1 MSSVNKVILIGNLGA
16 DPEARAMQN
25 GSVANMRIATTEVYK
40 DRDGNRKEATEWHNV
55 VIFNE
60 RLVDFAEKY
69 LRKGSQVYIEGK
81 LRTRKWQDRDGNDKF
96 TTEVVID
103 RFSGELKVLGSRNDN
118 GDNRGSDR
126 NEGRDGYRSDAR
138 RDDRGGGNRGNS
150 DLDDDVPF

>member
-1 MSSVNKVILIGNLGA
+1 MSSVNKVILVGNLGA
-16 DPEARAMQN
+16 DPESRAMQN
-25 GSVANMRIATTEVYK
+25 GSVANMRVATTEVYK

-96 TTEVVID
+96 TTEVVIE
-103 RFSGELKVLGSRNDN
+103 RFSGELKVLGSRSDS
-118 GDNRGSDR
+118 GENRGGDR
-126 NEGRDGYRSDAR
+126 TDDQRSDSR
-138 RDDRGGGNRGNS
+138 QSDRGGSQGGGT

>member
-1 MSSVNKVILIGNLGA
+1 MSSVNKVILVGNLGA

-69 LRKGSQVYIEGK
+69 LRKGSQVYLEGK
-81 LRTRKWQDRDGNDKF
+81 LRTRKWQDRDGNDKL

-103 RFSGELKVLGSRNDN
+103 RFSGELKILGSRSDSA
-118 GDNRGSDR
+118 DNRGGDR
-126 NEGRDGYRSDAR
+126 NDAPTGDRSDAR
-138 RDDRGGGNRGNS
+138 RDDRGGATGGNA

>member
-1 MSSVNKVILIGNLGA
+1 MSSVNKVILVGNLGA
-16 DPEARAMQN
+16 DPESRAMQN
-25 GSVANMRIATTEVYK
+25 GSVANMRVATTEVYK

-55 VIFNE
+55 AIFNE

-96 TTEVVID
+96 TTEVVIE
-103 RFSGELKVLGSRNDN
+103 RFSGELKVLGSRSDN
-118 GDNRGSDR
+118 GESRGGDR
-126 NEGRDGYRSDAR
+126 TDDQRSDSR
-138 RDDRGGGNRGNS
+138 QSDRGGDQGGRN

>member
-1 MSSVNKVILIGNLGA
+1 MSSVNKVILVGNLGA
-16 DPEARAMQN
+16 DPESRAMQN
-25 GSVANMRIATTEVYK
+25 GSVANMRVATTEVYK

-96 TTEVVID
+96 TTEVVIE
-103 RFSGELKVLGSRNDN
+103 RFSGELNVLGSRSDN
-118 GDNRGSDR
+118 GESR
-126 NEGRDGYRSDAR
+126 
-138 RDDRGGGNRGNS
+138 GGNRTDDQRSDSRQSDRVGDHGGRA